1 VVVIRDEGFLPE
13 DVMSVTGWC
22 CGEERPCDRGTPR
35 ARYFNEIERPDYWEI
50 TADSSG
56 GSVYDKSHLRGRIV
70 YSAPGNTR
78 LVKRVEWLDES
89 GTPRM
94 TDHYNQAGR
103 LYARS
108 TADGTGRRIITA
120 WFDAQG
126 QERLTENAVTGD
138 LILHTGSPS
147 GGTMRIYKN
156 RTQLVL
162 ALFRKLGLTG
172 ERIFYNSL
180 STPFFVS
187 EALPSAGRK
196 HLLFWQEPPRSDV
209 PGNML
214 GILHGSSCT
223 ERVLVQ
229 NRASFDA
236 LVEHGA
242 DAAMLRLF
250 GYLYSYSREN
260 GYGREMLIC
269 TNSDQIES
277 LEALAEALPEMHFHI
292 AAVTEMSTKLLSMDR
307 YPNVTLYP
315 VARPAV
321 FHKLYAMCDYYLDI
335 NYGSEIVSAVKEAFL
350 HNLLILAFVKT
361 QHNRTYTAPEHIFQD
376 AGVMAAAIR
385 EAASTPAA
393 MDRHL
398 ACQRQAALSEKESAY
413 QDLFVSDAA
422 EEPEAD

>member
-1 VVVIRDEGFLPE
+1 MAVIRDEGFLPD
-13 DVMSVTGWC
+13 DVVSVTGWC
-22 CGEERPCDRGTPR
+22 CGEKQLCGGEKPR

-89 GTPRM
+89 GTVRM
-94 TDHYNQAGR
+94 TDHYNRAGR

-108 TADGTGRRIITA
+108 TADGAGRRIVTA

-138 LILHTGSPS
+138 LILHSGSPS
-147 GGTMRIYKN
+147 GGKMRIYKN
-156 RTQLVL
+156 RTQMVL
-162 ALFRKLGLTG
+162 ALFQELGLAG

-187 EALPSAGRK
+187 EALPSAGKK
-196 HLLFWQEPPRSDV
+196 HLLFWQELPRSDV

-223 ERVLVQ
+223 ERILVQ

-260 GYGREMLIC
+260 GYGRNMLIC

-277 LEALAEALPEMHFHI
+277 LGELAEALPDMHFHV

-315 VARPAV
+315 VARPAI
-321 FHKLYAMCDYYLDI
+321 FQKLYAMCDYYLDI

-361 QHNRTYTAPEHIFQD
+361 QHNPAYTAPAHVFRD
-376 AGVMAAAIR
+376 AASIAAAIR
-385 EAASTPAA
+385 DAAADPAV

-398 ACQRQAALSEKESAY
+398 ACQRQAALSEQESAY
-413 QDLFVSDAA
+413 RDLFIS
-422 EEPEAD
+422 EFNNS

>member
-1 VVVIRDEGFLPE
+1 MAVIRDEGFLPE
-13 DVMSVTGWC
+13 DVVSVTGWF
-22 CGEERPCDRGTPR
+22 CGEKQTRVGEKLR

-89 GTPRM
+89 GTVRM
-94 TDHYNQAGR
+94 TDHYNRAGR

-108 TADGTGRRIITA
+108 TADGTGRRIVTA

-138 LILHTGSPS
+138 LILYSGSPS

-162 ALFRKLGLTG
+162 ALFQELGLAG

-187 EALPSAGRK
+187 EALPSAGKK

-223 ERVLVQ
+223 ERILVQ

-260 GYGREMLIC
+260 GYGRNMLIC

-277 LEALAEALPEMHFHI
+277 LGELAEALPDMHFHI

-315 VARPAV
+315 AARPAI
-321 FHKLYAMCDYYLDI
+321 FQKLYAMCDYYLDI

-361 QHNRTYTAPEHIFQD
+361 QHNPAYTAPAHVFRD
-376 AGVMAAAIR
+376 AAPVAAVIR
-385 EAASTPAA
+385 ETAADPAA

-398 ACQRQAALSEKESAY
+398 ACQRQAALSEQESAY
-413 QDLFVSDAA
+413 QDLFIS
-422 EEPEAD
+422 EFNNS

>member
-1 VVVIRDEGFLPE
+1 MAVIRDEGFLPE
-13 DVMSVTGWC
+13 DVVSVTGWF
-22 CGEERPCDRGTPR
+22 CGEKQTRVGEKLR

-89 GTPRM
+89 GTVRM
-94 TDHYNQAGR
+94 TDHYNRAGR

-108 TADGTGRRIITA
+108 TADGTGRRIVTA

-138 LILHTGSPS
+138 LILYSGSPS

-162 ALFRKLGLTG
+162 ALFQELGLAG

-187 EALPSAGRK
+187 EALPSTGKK

-223 ERVLVQ
+223 ERILVQ

-260 GYGREMLIC
+260 GYGRNMLIC

-277 LEALAEALPEMHFHI
+277 LGELAEALPDMHFHV

-315 VARPAV
+315 VARPAI
-321 FHKLYAMCDYYLDI
+321 FQKLYAMCDYYLDI

-361 QHNRTYTAPEHIFQD
+361 QHNPAYTAPAHVFRD
-376 AGVMAAAIR
+376 AAPVAAVIR
-385 EAASTPAA
+385 ETAADPAA

-398 ACQRQAALSEKESAY
+398 ACQRQAALSEQESAY
-413 QDLFVSDAA
+413 RDLFISDTFISS
-422 EEPEAD
+422 

>member
-1 VVVIRDEGFLPE
+1 
-13 DVMSVTGWC
+13 M
-22 CGEERPCDRGTPR
+22 
-35 ARYFNEIERPDYWEI
+35 
-50 TADSSG
+50 
-56 GSVYDKSHLRGRIV
+56 
-70 YSAPGNTR
+70 
-78 LVKRVEWLDES
+78 
-89 GTPRM
+89 
-94 TDHYNQAGR
+94 
-103 LYARS
+103 
-108 TADGTGRRIITA
+108 
-120 WFDAQG
+120 
-126 QERLTENAVTGD
+126 TGD
-138 LILHTGSPS
+138 LILHTGSVS

-156 RTQLVL
+156 RT
-162 ALFRKLGLTG
+162 
-172 ERIFYNSL
+172 
-180 STPFFVS
+180 
-187 EALPSAGRK
+187 
-196 HLLFWQEPPRSDV
+196 
-209 PGNML
+209 
-214 GILHGSSCT
+214 
-223 ERVLVQ
+223 
-229 NRASFDA
+229 
-236 LVEHGA
+236 
-242 DAAMLRLF
+242 RLF

-277 LEALAEALPEMHFHI
+277 LESLAEALPEMHFHI
-292 AAVTEMSTKLLSMDR
+292 AAVTEMS
-307 YPNVTLYP
+307 
-315 VARPAV
+315 ARPAV